1 MTDMRAAKKAA
12 ELANAVPGSDGLW
25 DAKDFL
31 FEGTPS
37 DDKAFVQFI
46 ADADKAAREVD
57 AVFAQN
63 GYSTKGQTRSLL
75 SAFILPDELDPLL
88 IEARSL
94 VETTVHW
101 SPATDRDLQSGK
113 NDTTPEVKIALA
125 ALRRGMELAK
135 EQGK

>member
-1 MTDMRAAKKAA
+1 MIDMRAAKKAA

-46 ADADKAAREVD
+46 TDADKAARKAID
-57 AVFAQN
+57 AMKANPASDALSIAERVF
-63 GYSTKGQTRSLL
+63 SP
-75 SAFILPDELDPLL
+75 FILPDELDPLL
-88 IEARSL
+88 IEARKL
-94 VETTVHW
+94 AGGWGPLMVTP
-101 SPATDRDLQSGK
+101 SPEARQQRL
-113 NDTTPEVKIALA
+113 EEMAEE